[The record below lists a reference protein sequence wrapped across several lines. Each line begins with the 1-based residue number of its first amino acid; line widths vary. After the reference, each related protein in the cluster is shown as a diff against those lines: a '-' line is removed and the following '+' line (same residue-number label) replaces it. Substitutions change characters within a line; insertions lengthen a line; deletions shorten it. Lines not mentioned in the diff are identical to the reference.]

1 MIGKKIIICQNTPT
15 SERQKVTVL
24 DIITVGKHITKYD
37 EYDCKERGINFYGG
51 DNLLGVVPITAY
63 LCETEDKKVIKVY
76 PNEIKEIV
84 YE

>member
-1 MIGKKIIICQNTPT
+1 MIGKKIIIQQNTPT
-15 SERQKVTVL
+15 SEKQTVIVL
-24 DIITVGKHITKYD
+24 DIITIGKPITKYD

-51 DNLLGVVPITAY
+51 DNLLGVVSITAY
-63 LCETEDKKVIKVY
+63 LCETEAKKVIKAY